1 MFMAKYTMS
10 VTLFNQNF
18 LNIFHNAN
26 LIRISI
32 LYSEDIESINIKNY
46 HFETLNFLP
55 KKFKV

>member
-1 MFMAKYTMS
+1 MS
-10 VTLFNQNF
+10 VTLFYQNF
-18 LNIFHNAN
+18 LNIFHNGN